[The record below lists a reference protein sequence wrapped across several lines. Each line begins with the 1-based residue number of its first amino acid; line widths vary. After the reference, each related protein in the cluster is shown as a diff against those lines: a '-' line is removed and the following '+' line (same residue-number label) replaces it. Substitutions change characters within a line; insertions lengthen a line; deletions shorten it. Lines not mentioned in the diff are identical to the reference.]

1 MIRIHNFARGARGL
15 RLFWQCEE
23 MGLPYEAAIVS
34 FPPSEAYR
42 ALNPLGSVPFLED
55 EGGVAINESVA
66 IMLYLA
72 ERYGPTPLLPGKD
85 DPRLARVIQM
95 TVFGETAIGMGINP
109 LLEAHFG
116 APEADKRNWSV
127 QAQESRV
134 QRALAHVE
142 DLLVADQFLIGAEL
156 TLADISVS
164 CAMGIWVGAL
174 GKPLPAKLVAYRERL
189 AARPAY
195 QRARA
200 RCSGQI
206 AP

>member
-1 MIRIHNFARGARGL
+1 VIRIHNFARGARGL
-15 RLFWQCEE
+15 RVFWQCEE
-23 MGLPYEAAIVS
+23 MALPYQVETVS

-42 ALNPLGSVPFLED
+42 ALHPLGSVPFLED

-72 ERYGPTPLLPGKD
+72 QKYGPTPLLPGKD
-85 DPRLARVIQM
+85 DPALARVLQM

-127 QAQESRV
+127 LAQEGRV
-134 QRALAHVE
+134 EQALTY
-142 DLLVADQFLIGAEL
+142 VADMLGTDPCLAGESF

-164 CAMGIWVGAL
+164 CALGIWVGAL
-174 GKPLPAKLVAYRERL
+174 GKPLPDKLVAYRERL

-195 QRARA
+195 QRAR
-200 RCSGQI
+200 SKGQI
-206 AP
+206 AR